1 MVFLNLWINVPFYIF
16 PELLYW
22 LQACFC
28 NNFQFDYCNIYITV
42 MVSCIF
48 QNGCRYYK
56 VRWVKHSW
64 EPATSFGHLEH
75 LIHDFWKS
83 VGQNS
88 SNGTP
93 TGKVNNFS
101 VLYLFWEDHWQWI
114 ISNQSHFVA
123 LHFCSVLCKWIRDTT
138 LLIQFE
144 SFRIKLK
151 RRHISCQSLKVKF
164 SFTFTAF
171 HCRKVKR
178 RLWGFLSK
186 I

>member
-1 MVFLNLWINVPFYIF
+1 
-16 PELLYW
+16 
-22 LQACFC
+22 
-28 NNFQFDYCNIYITV
+28 

-93 TGKVNNFS
+93 TGKVNNFQ
-101 VLYLFWEDHWQWI
+101 FCIFFEKI
-114 ISNQSHFVA
+114 IDREQSIHQSHFVA
-123 LHFCSVLCKWIRDTT
+123 VHFFYDKMIWFFFVLYYLYGLCK
-138 LLIQFE
+138 
-144 SFRIKLK
+144 
-151 RRHISCQSLKVKF
+151 
-164 SFTFTAF
+164 
-171 HCRKVKR
+171 
-178 RLWGFLSK
+178 
-186 I
+186 